1 MCNDKQTDGNDG
13 KPVLTFF
20 PTRCA
25 DHLLVSTKITLDDD
39 DHGSSDYEC
48 DHYDGYDYSYHKGS
62 AYYDDSIQD
71 IPMPFFSVLTF
82 S

>member
-1 MCNDKQTDGNDG
+1 MVTITYLMMCNDKQTDGNDG

-39 DHGSSDYEC
+39 DHGNSD
-48 DHYDGYDYSYHKGS
+48 YDYSHHMGS
-62 AYYDDSIQD
+62 AYDDDSIQD
-71 IPMPFFSVLTF
+71 IPMPFFSGLTF
-82 S
+82 G